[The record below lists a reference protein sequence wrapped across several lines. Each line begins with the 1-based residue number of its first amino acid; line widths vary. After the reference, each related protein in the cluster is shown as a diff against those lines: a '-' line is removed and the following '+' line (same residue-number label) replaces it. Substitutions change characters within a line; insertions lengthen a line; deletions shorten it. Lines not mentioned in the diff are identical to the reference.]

1 LTVFANVTEWGRNL
15 YGIEVSSGWHL
26 SGIAG
31 CPFYIILILCTGH
44 SSDNCEIRLDS
55 PEQWMS
61 WQEWPENVLLSV
73 TSVRPEQVRSGT
85 EEATELKHL
94 FGVVLH
100 LPKLSEEDFIL
111 SARELLSYRGKPE
124 LDVEDD
130 AKQWLHNCSSCT
142 IRTAAHFVTS
152 II

>member
-1 LTVFANVTEWGRNL
+1 MALKSA
-15 YGIEVSSGWHL
+15 
-26 SGIAG
+26 
-31 CPFYIILILCTGH
+31 
-44 SSDNCEIRLDS
+44 LDGTY
-55 PEQWMS
+55 
-61 WQEWPENVLLSV
+61 QEWPENVLLSV

-130 AKQWLHNCSSCT
+130 AKQWLHRCSSCT